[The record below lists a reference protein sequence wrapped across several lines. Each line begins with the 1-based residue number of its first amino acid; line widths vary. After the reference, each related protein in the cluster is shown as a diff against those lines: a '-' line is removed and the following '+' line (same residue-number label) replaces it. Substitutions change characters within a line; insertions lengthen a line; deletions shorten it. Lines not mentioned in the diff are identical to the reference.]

1 MKEITRSISMDRQF
15 SGYTASQTERGFH
28 VVFHDSQRNPLDVTF
43 DNFQE
48 FANKY
53 NQELMS
59 GKTPKL
65 SDEEE
70 ILLSL
75 LQMMLI
81 PRNTIH

>member
-1 MKEITRSISMDRQF
+1 MDRQF
-15 SGYTASQTERGFH
+15 NGYTATQTEKGFH
-28 VVFHDSQRNPLDVTF
+28 VVFHDTQKNPLDLTF

-48 FANKY
+48 FADKY
-53 NQELMS
+53 NQEVMS

-70 ILLSL
+70 VLLSL

-81 PRNTIH
+81 PKKTIH

>member
-1 MKEITRSISMDRQF
+1 MDRES
-15 SGYTASQTERGFH
+15 SGYTATQTENGFH
-28 VVFHDSQRNPLDVTF
+28 VVFHDSRRNPLDITF

-65 SDEEE
+65 SDEEKV
-70 ILLSL
+70 LLSL
-75 LQMMLI
+75 LQMILV
-81 PRNTIH
+81 PSNTIH

>member
-1 MKEITRSISMDRQF
+1 MDRQF
-15 SGYTASQTERGFH
+15 NGYTASQTERGFH

-48 FANKY
+48 FADKY
-53 NQELMS
+53 NQEVMS

-70 ILLSL
+70 VLLSL

-81 PRNTIH
+81 PKNTIH

>member
-1 MKEITRSISMDRQF
+1 MDRQF

-59 GKTPKL
+59 GNTPKL

-70 ILLSL
+70 VLLSL